1 MPKPQIRSYPRQQ
14 LPPGYSYAAPPAAGT
29 FYANAQ
35 ALPAGAVYYAQPP
48 SSMVSGEWV
57 ESSLGLGRIDPSLL
71 LPAGTS
77 GFLTGMLAGR
87 LMDSVLFGHR
97 HHVSHVYHQNPQG
110 EAAAAANGREIIV
123 INNGQQQQQQEG
135 AEAAAAATEVTL
147 NEPQSPQTS
156 EDASSSQQQETV
168 DFSAESNESTA
179 LPEMPVGNGGIVCFP
194 IRLNETDPQQPEV
207 QREVERIVCFPAPNP
222 ADCQNN
228 PECLHELGIST
239 TSTEPPIVAGD
250 IGGSLEDA
258 GSDNPEVSSAV
269 PDVNGKLDY
278 DTD

>member
-1 MPKPQIRSYPRQQ
+1 
-14 LPPGYSYAAPPAAGT
+14 
-29 FYANAQ
+29 
-35 ALPAGAVYYAQPP
+35 
-48 SSMVSGEWV
+48 
-57 ESSLGLGRIDPSLL
+57 
-71 LPAGTS
+71 
-77 GFLTGMLAGR
+77 MLAGR

-97 HHVSHVYHQNPQG
+97 HHVTHVYHQNPQG

-135 AEAAAAATEVTL
+135 AATEVTL
-147 NEPQSPQTS
+147 NEPLSPQTG
-156 EDASSSQQQETV
+156 EDASSSQQHETA
-168 DFSAESNESTA
+168 DFSADSNESTA
-179 LPEMPVGNGGIVCFP
+179 PPELPAGSGGIICFP
-194 IRLNETDPQQPEV
+194 IKLNETDPQQPEV

-228 PECLHELGIST
+228 PECLHMLGITT

-250 IGGSLEDA
+250 IGGSQEDG

-278 DTD
+278 GTE